1 MVVVDSLRPMLDI
14 DLLNEM
20 IRTLSSEK
28 LFCCVSQGAI
38 PGTDPMAVINL
49 HHKKVSKVKFSFN
62 CLKNAKKVKWKTQ
75 FRHNNQFNLGKF
87 KRLKQFIKLI
97 SMKPDIYKLS
107 IEEFVSLLKDKK
119 VLNFLAFFSEDVRA
133 INYDACPHCSG
144 KIISIN
150 TSMSQP
156 MIGFIPNNQPL
167 YHECL
172 ECGLVILSPAIH
184 SDDIYKI
191 YDDWDTQDFMNSKN
205 NPFFQSNPRCQLD
218 NLLKYLPKKTN
229 SLDLGSGMGNFG
241 KYLKKT
247 FPLWNVTN
255 SDFKS
260 KLNEIDEVN
269 SIALD
274 FINHEMA
281 PETYD
286 FITAWE
292 VIEHIPYEKLDF
304 VFKNIFQ
311 ALKPGGFFTFSTPNF
326 DSPLCKSFDFFA
338 IAPPFHYLVFG
349 EKWLKNYFSSIEG
362 IEIFDVRHCSDLLE
376 DKSNWLKYAKE
387 TAPSTAMIGIIEVLE
402 KIFEIDKNNCFDRKL
417 IEDGFGTEIIITLR
431 KIKA

>member
-1 MVVVDSLRPMLDI
+1 MSPTYFFDNLIKVQNKIDKLKKSKFSGIVVVVDSLRPMLDI

-119 VLNFLAFFSEDVRA
+119 VFNFLAFFSEDVRA

-218 NLLKYLPKKTN
+218 NLLKYLPKK
-229 SLDLGSGMGNFG
+229 
-241 KYLKKT
+241 
-247 FPLWNVTN
+247 P
-255 SDFKS
+255 
-260 KLNEIDEVN
+260 I
-269 SIALD
+269 
-274 FINHEMA
+274 
-281 PETYD
+281 
-286 FITAWE
+286 
-292 VIEHIPYEKLDF
+292 
-304 VFKNIFQ
+304 
-311 ALKPGGFFTFSTPNF
+311 
-326 DSPLCKSFDFFA
+326 
-338 IAPPFHYLVFG
+338 
-349 EKWLKNYFSSIEG
+349 
-362 IEIFDVRHCSDLLE
+362 LL
-376 DKSNWLKYAKE
+376 
-387 TAPSTAMIGIIEVLE
+387 I
-402 KIFEIDKNNCFDRKL
+402 
-417 IEDGFGTEIIITLR
+417 
-431 KIKA
+431 